1 MTSGSDIVVIAAR
14 RPVAVALQA
23 VLHDWMVQ
31 GLVTPVAV
39 VDLDSL
45 VAGQQAV
52 PATVLAD
59 GLATTTALQQRFAAS
74 RVARVRLAVVNV
86 VDEPDS
92 VVDAAQAGQVLGVVR
107 QSVPDVPVLQACIN
121 AGSPGAP
128 WAARPP
134 PAAPWPTRW

>member
-59 GLATTTALQQRFAAS
+59 GLATTTALQQRVAAS
-74 RVARVRLAVVNV
+74 RVARVRLAVVN
-86 VDEPDS
+86 DEQKDIG
-92 VVDAAQAGQVLGVVR
+92 AAFLDRANGKWRLKG
-107 QSVPDVPVLQACIN
+107 
-121 AGSPGAP
+121 G
-128 WAARPP
+128 RPK
-134 PAAPWPTRW
+134 

>member
-1 MTSGSDIVVIAAR
+1 M
-14 RPVAVALQA
+14 
-23 VLHDWMVQ
+23 LHDWMVQ

-107 QSVPDVPVLQACIN
+107 QSVPDVPVPD
-121 AGSPGAP
+121 G
-128 WAARPP
+128 
-134 PAAPWPTRW
+134 